1 MANQRDRDL
10 GMDRAISRRDFLHG
24 AGAALAAGMVAGRVG
39 GAPGVPEVG
48 SAPIGRNPAA
58 YPPLRSGLRGSHP
71 GSFEVAHRLALEKR
85 TDWGPVEDLEED
97 VYDLVVVGAG
107 ASGLAA
113 AWFYR
118 REHPDARILLLENHD
133 DFGGHAKRNE
143 FQIGGRTVIGY
154 GGSQSMEAPSDYSG
168 VAKQLLRELG
178 VDNDRFYQA
187 YDREFYRRN
196 GLAPGF
202 YFDRARYGVDRVVR
216 TDLFDLSDFLPM
228 ASSGVEDSAAV
239 QQMPISDEARG
250 QFARLLDTRRDH
262 LPDHSMLAE
271 PGYLATISYRDF
283 LAKHVGVTSEEA
295 LGVLQ
300 DLTSGYFSVGIDG
313 VPALYALGFG
323 MPGSEA
329 TSMAWVSGIVRW
341 FALKT
346 LEPYIFH
353 FPDGNAS
360 IARLLVRGLI
370 PGAAPGETMEDIVTA
385 RFDYAALDTPGAQV
399 RLRLNSTAVNVEHE
413 GSVGSASQVAITYVR
428 NGRTGQVRARHCV
441 LACYNRVI
449 PHLCPSLPAPQ
460 KQALTQLV
468 KTPLIYTSVLLRNWR
483 AWKKLG
489 IGVVHCPGSYHAFA
503 MLDFPVS
510 LGDYRFSGGP
520 DDPILV
526 HMSRVPLR
534 PGLPPAEQFKAG
546 RMELLQT
553 PFESMERE
561 IRTHLGGMLGGGG
574 FDPARDIAAITVNR
588 WPHGYAR
595 DFNPLFDPPEWEE
608 NPPWVQGRKR
618 FGRITIANSDAG
630 GDAYLNVAI
639 DQAHRAVQDLGEIR

>member
-1 MANQRDRDL
+1 
-10 GMDRAISRRDFLHG
+10 
-24 AGAALAAGMVAGRVG
+24 
-39 GAPGVPEVG
+39 
-48 SAPIGRNPAA
+48 
-58 YPPLRSGLRGSHP
+58 
-71 GSFEVAHRLALEKR
+71 
-85 TDWGPVEDLEED
+85 
-97 VYDLVVVGAG
+97 
-107 ASGLAA
+107 
-113 AWFYR
+113 
-118 REHPDARILLLENHD
+118 
-133 DFGGHAKRNE
+133 
-143 FQIGGRTVIGY
+143 
-154 GGSQSMEAPSDYSG
+154 
-168 VAKQLLRELG
+168 
-178 VDNDRFYQA
+178 
-187 YDREFYRRN
+187 
-196 GLAPGF
+196 
-202 YFDRARYGVDRVVR
+202 
-216 TDLFDLSDFLPM
+216 
-228 ASSGVEDSAAV
+228 
-239 QQMPISDEARG
+239 
-250 QFARLLDTRRDH
+250 
-262 LPDHSMLAE
+262 
-271 PGYLATISYRDF
+271 
-283 LAKHVGVTSEEA
+283 
-295 LGVLQ
+295 
-300 DLTSGYFSVGIDG
+300 
-313 VPALYALGFG
+313 

-468 KTPLIYTSVLLRNWR
+468 KTPLVYTSVLLRNWR